1 LSENCLVKV
10 YHESPLSVQSDEGG
24 TRRKWREILEPAHL
38 IKAKIRE
45 IKRKEVTRTRERR
58 EDECCR
64 RSAWN
69 GEESD

>member
-1 LSENCLVKV
+1 VMRAVQGGSGERFLS
-10 YHESPLSVQSDEGG
+10 QR
-24 TRRKWREILEPAHL
+24 TL